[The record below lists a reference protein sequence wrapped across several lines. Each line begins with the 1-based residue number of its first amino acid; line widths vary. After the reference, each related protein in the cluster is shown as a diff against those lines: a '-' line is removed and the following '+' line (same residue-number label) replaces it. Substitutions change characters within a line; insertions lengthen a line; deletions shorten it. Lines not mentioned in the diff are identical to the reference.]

1 MDSTLD
7 VSEKEN
13 KSAVE
18 RQMWTA
24 AMRINTRVLYLAYIR
39 THYRHTRHT
48 HAIGHIV
55 VIHFFFV
62 SSDWSFVVSHR
73 QTHTICGSC
82 QSAIELTEG
91 NRTCVSAIF
100 NFFFLLISPTFK
112 LRCTANI
119 EVEFTHEAYLHVVME
134 FICILAGMP
143 IDLINIHFCRQPFD
157 FVLCRRPPPPLH
169 IQNGV
174 VGPT

>member
-55 VIHFFFV
+55 VIHFFC
-62 SSDWSFVVSHR
+62 VV
-73 QTHTICGSC
+73 
-82 QSAIELTEG
+82 
-91 NRTCVSAIF
+91 
-100 NFFFLLISPTFK
+100 
-112 LRCTANI
+112 
-119 EVEFTHEAYLHVVME
+119 
-134 FICILAGMP
+134 
-143 IDLINIHFCRQPFD
+143 
-157 FVLCRRPPPPLH
+157 
-169 IQNGV
+169 
-174 VGPT
+174 